1 MITQVLACPVE
12 ARSSGSEIIS
22 LLPLVVGIMYAIRRA
37 WQADRLQTDASSISW
52 QMAYS
57 AARSTVH
64 RIVLRACI
72 ATSVAIALYTHQQAG
87 LALLVGGFAIDSLL
101 CLLHAYRVVARLDGS
116 YVRLEQRRTWLRVDH
131 LHLHCSRRAWQ
142 RASDLPTA
150 TLGK

>member
-1 MITQVLACPVE
+1 MITQVIACPAQAE
-12 ARSSGSEIIS
+12 PAGGEIMA

-37 WQADRLQTDASSISW
+37 WQADRLQTNASSISY
-52 QMAYS
+52 QVAYS

-64 RIVLRACI
+64 RIARRACI

-116 YVRLEQRRTWLRVDH
+116 YVRLEQRRTWLRVDD
-131 LHLHCSRRAWQ
+131 LYLHCARRSWK